1 MTTSSGELT
10 SQERLELESLRGLWR
25 ALVPFIGKF
34 SLALIMSGVA
44 GRDDQ
49 PKAREAVDHL
59 MKGVFE
65 DYGPLADAIQAY
77 AGQFGAHRDPVAA

>member
-10 SQERLELESLRGLWR
+10 SQERLELESLRELWR

-34 SLALIMSGVA
+34 SLAVIMAGV
-44 GRDDQ
+44 DKEN
-49 PKAREAVDHL
+49 PKALEAVDRL
-59 MKGVFE
+59 MKGAFE